1 MSFFENEDFEK
12 IINGFG
18 QDAPDGYIDASK
30 TFDVFEEFTE
40 ALSVLNLDDD
50 QSRMIFMMR
59 VINMVNQE
67 DELSQFEVLSAAA
80 YHIINLLSICVGF
93 KEDFMQS
100 YIDMMYQQA
109 LPELKKD
116 GGDIPYWE

>member
-12 IINGFG
+12 IIDGYG
-18 QDAPDGYIDASK
+18 DSVPDGYVDASRSFK
-30 TFDVFEEFTE
+30 VFEEFTE
-40 ALSVLNLDDD
+40 ALSVLNVDDE

-59 VINMVNQE
+59 IINMVNQE
-67 DELSQFEVLSAAA
+67 DELSSFEVLSAST

-93 KEDFMQS
+93 KEDFMQT
-100 YIDMMYQQA
+100 YTEMMYEHA

-116 GGDIPYWE
+116 GGDIPYWD

>member
-18 QDAPDGYIDASK
+18 QDVPDGYVDASK
-30 TFDVFEEFTE
+30 TFNVFEEFTE
-40 ALSVLNLDDD
+40 ALSVLNLYDE

-59 VINMVNQE
+59 IINMVNQE
-67 DELSQFEVLSAAA
+67 DELSQFEVLSAAT
-80 YHIINLLSICVGF
+80 YHIINLLNICVGF

-100 YIDMMYQQA
+100 YIDMMYEHA